1 MRRTVLSPSRFFHA
15 EFFCPASRP
24 RATPR
29 ASGATWRGTSPG
41 RSLATSL
48 VISGLLAAFSASAQS
63 AGGADAG
70 STGPMLDNSGIY
82 SQELR
87 ACRAGRTAESLSTCL
102 REAHAAEADRKRGRL
117 TNQGEFEQNSLER
130 CKAFKRPDDQTACR
144 ARIVG
149 QVEIL
154 GSVAGGGILR
164 QAASAAPTA
173 EAAQTAE
180 SARSGKEPGR
190 GAVGEM
196 GAGMLPPTPPPS
208 DDIGKDNEDLLP
220 EDQETGPGY
229 DDSERLEE
237 PPLLPE
243 PAR

>member
-1 MRRTVLSPSRFFHA
+1 MAAIVAACAGSAQAAGGAGSTSTTGQPSA
-15 EFFCPASRP
+15 
-24 RATPR
+24 
-29 ASGATWRGTSPG
+29 ASGA
-41 RSLATSL
+41 
-48 VISGLLAAFSASAQS
+48 AAKT
-63 AGGADAG
+63 AG
-70 STGPMLDNSGIY
+70 PRLDNSGNHR
-82 SQELR
+82 QELR
-87 ACRAGRTAESLSTCL
+87 ACREGRTAENLSTCL
-102 REAHAAEADRKRGRL
+102 REAHAAEAERKRGRL
-117 TNQGEFEQNSLER
+117 TNTGDFEQNALAR
-130 CKAFKRPDDQTACR
+130 CQAFKRQDDQAACR

-173 EAAQTAE
+173 EEAQTAE
-180 SARSGKEPGR
+180 SARTGKEPGR
-190 GAVGEM
+190 GDVDEM
-196 GAGMLPPTPPPS
+196 GAGMLLPTPPPS

-229 DDSERLEE
+229 DDGERLEE